1 MYNRLV
7 GTFFLRRRQ
16 MSFMDAMANVMG
28 DTAPM
33 LGKKKK
39 KGFPMPG
46 GEPMPAGKPKPKG
59 KGKPMPKSKGKGKPM
74 PKGKGKPMPKGK
86 AKAKPGKKPFP
97 PKNSK

>member
-59 KGKPMPKSKGKGKPM
+59 KGKPKPKGKGKGKPM
-74 PKGKGKPMPKGK
+74 PKGKGKVKLMPK
-86 AKAKPGKKPFP
+86 GKKPFP

>member
-1 MYNRLV
+1 
-7 GTFFLRRRQ
+7 

-39 KGFPMPG
+39 NF
-46 GEPMPAGKPKPKG
+46 PMPAGKPKPKS

-74 PKGKGKPMPKGK
+74 PKGKGKGK
-86 AKAKPGKKPFP
+86 AKGKKPFP
-97 PKNSK
+97 PKNCK

>member
-1 MYNRLV
+1 
-7 GTFFLRRRQ
+7 

-28 DTAPM
+28 DAAPM

-39 KGFPMPG
+39 GFPMSV
-46 GEPMPAGKPKPKG
+46 GKPKQSKPK
-59 KGKPMPKSKGKGKPM
+59 

-86 AKAKPGKKPFP
+86 AKPKGKKPFP

>member
-1 MYNRLV
+1 
-7 GTFFLRRRQ
+7 

-46 GEPMPAGKPKPKG
+46 GEPMPAGK
-59 KGKPMPKSKGKGKPM
+59 
-74 PKGKGKPMPKGK
+74 GKPMPKGK
-86 AKAKPGKKPFP
+86 AKAKPMPKGKKPFP

>member
-1 MYNRLV
+1 
-7 GTFFLRRRQ
+7 

-28 DTAPM
+28 DAAPM

-39 KGFPMPG
+39 GF
-46 GEPMPAGKPKPKG
+46 PMPAGKPKPK
-59 KGKPMPKSKGKGKPM
+59 SKGKPM

-86 AKAKPGKKPFP
+86 AKAKSMSKGKKPFP

>member
-46 GEPMPAGKPKPKG
+46 GESMP
-59 KGKPMPKSKGKGKPM
+59 PKSKGKGKPM
-74 PKGKGKPMPKGK
+74 PKSKSKGKQMPKGKGKPMSKGK
-86 AKAKPGKKPFP
+86 AKAKPKGKKPFS

>member
-1 MYNRLV
+1 
-7 GTFFLRRRQ
+7 

-28 DTAPM
+28 DTASM

-39 KGFPMPG
+39 KNFPMPG
-46 GEPMPAGKPKPKG
+46 GESMPAGKPKPKG

-86 AKAKPGKKPFP
+86 GKPMPKGKAKAKPGKKPFP

>member
-1 MYNRLV
+1 
-7 GTFFLRRRQ
+7 

-39 KGFPMPG
+39 KGFPMPD
-46 GEPMPAGKPKPKG
+46 GESMPPKSKG

-74 PKGKGKPMPKGK
+74 PKGKGKPMSKDK
-86 AKAKPGKKPFP
+86 AKAKPKSKKPFP

>member
-1 MYNRLV
+1 
-7 GTFFLRRRQ
+7 

-39 KGFPMPG
+39 NFPMPG
-46 GEPMPAGKPKPKG
+46 GEPMPAGKPKPNG
-59 KGKPMPKSKGKGKPM
+59 KGKPMPK
-74 PKGKGKPMPKGK
+74 
-86 AKAKPGKKPFP
+86 GKKPFP

>member
-1 MYNRLV
+1 
-7 GTFFLRRRQ
+7 

-28 DTAPM
+28 DAAPM

-39 KGFPMPG
+39 GF
-46 GEPMPAGKPKPKG
+46 PMPAGKPKQSKPK
-59 KGKPMPKSKGKGKPM
+59 

-86 AKAKPGKKPFP
+86 AKSKGKKPFP

>member
-1 MYNRLV
+1 
-7 GTFFLRRRQ
+7 

-39 KGFPMPG
+39 KGFPMPD
-46 GEPMPAGKPKPKG
+46 GEPMSAGKPK
-59 KGKPMPKSKGKGKPM
+59 PKSKGKGKPM

-86 AKAKPGKKPFP
+86 TKAKPMSKGKKPFP

>member
-1 MYNRLV
+1 
-7 GTFFLRRRQ
+7 

-28 DTAPM
+28 DAAPM

-39 KGFPMPG
+39 GF
-46 GEPMPAGKPKPKG
+46 PMPAGKPKQS
-59 KGKPMPKSKGKGKPM
+59 KSK

-86 AKAKPGKKPFP
+86 AKPKGKKPFP

>member
-1 MYNRLV
+1 
-7 GTFFLRRRQ
+7 

-39 KGFPMPG
+39 KNFPMPG
-46 GEPMPAGKPKPKG
+46 GESMPAGKPKPKS
-59 KGKPMPKSKGKGKPM
+59 KGKTMPKSKGKSKPM

>member
-1 MYNRLV
+1 
-7 GTFFLRRRQ
+7 

-39 KGFPMPG
+39 GFPMPG
-46 GEPMPAGKPKPKG
+46 GESMSAGKPKPKG

-86 AKAKPGKKPFP
+86 AKLKGKKPFP
-97 PKNSK
+97 PKNYK

>member
-33 LGKKKK
+33 LDKKKK
-39 KGFPMPG
+39 SFPIPT
-46 GEPMPAGKPKPKG
+46 GKPKPKG
-59 KGKPMPKSKGKGKPM
+59 KGKPMPKSKSKGKPM
-74 PKGKGKPMPKGK
+74 PKGNGKPMPKGK
-86 AKAKPGKKPFP
+86 SKPKGKKPVP
-97 PKNSK
+97 PKNCK

>member
-1 MYNRLV
+1 
-7 GTFFLRRRQ
+7 

-39 KGFPMPG
+39 GFPMPT
-46 GEPMPAGKPKPKG
+46 GKPKD

-74 PKGKGKPMPKGK
+74 PKGKGKTMPKGK
-86 AKAKPGKKPFP
+86 AKSKGKKSFP
-97 PKNSK
+97 PKNCK

>member
-46 GEPMPAGKPKPKG
+46 GEPMPAGK
-59 KGKPMPKSKGKGKPM
+59 
-74 PKGKGKPMPKGK
+74 GKPMPKGK
-86 AKAKPGKKPFP
+86 AKAKPMPKGKKPFP

>member
-1 MYNRLV
+1 
-7 GTFFLRRRQ
+7 

-39 KGFPMPG
+39 KNFPMPG

-59 KGKPMPKSKGKGKPM
+59 KGKGKPM
-74 PKGKGKPMPKGK
+74 PKGKGKVKLMPK
-86 AKAKPGKKPFP
+86 GKKPFP

>member
-39 KGFPMPG
+39 KNFPMPG

-59 KGKPMPKSKGKGKPM
+59 KGKPKPKGKGKGKPM
-74 PKGKGKPMPKGK
+74 PKGKGKVKLMPK
-86 AKAKPGKKPFP
+86 GKKPFP

>member
-1 MYNRLV
+1 
-7 GTFFLRRRQ
+7 

-46 GEPMPAGKPKPKG
+46 GESMPPKSKG

-74 PKGKGKPMPKGK
+74 PKSKGKPMSKGK
-86 AKAKPGKKPFP
+86 AKAKPKSKKPFP

>member
-1 MYNRLV
+1 
-7 GTFFLRRRQ
+7 

-59 KGKPMPKSKGKGKPM
+59 KGKGKPM
-74 PKGKGKPMPKGK
+74 PKGKGKVKLMPK
-86 AKAKPGKKPFP
+86 GKKPFP